1 LLGQW
6 SWNPGKNISG
16 TFLLTMTPKRD
27 VMYGYFTSFK
37 NNNQIVYKRWILARD
52 EKLIDVGKDL
62 LNI

>member
-1 LLGQW
+1 
-6 SWNPGKNISG
+6 
-16 TFLLTMTPKRD
+16 MTPKRD